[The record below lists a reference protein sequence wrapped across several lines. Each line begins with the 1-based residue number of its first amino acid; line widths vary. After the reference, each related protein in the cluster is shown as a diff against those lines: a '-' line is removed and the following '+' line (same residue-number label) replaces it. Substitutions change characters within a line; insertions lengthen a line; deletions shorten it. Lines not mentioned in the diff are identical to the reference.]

1 MAATTVTAP
10 RCRPLSWQWNLAWT
24 SLGTVVYAASNWAM
38 LSAIAKLGTPE
49 MVGEF
54 ALGLAVTA
62 PVLLLAQMNLRA
74 VLATDTK
81 EEYRFRD
88 YRALRVNATVA
99 GIVAIAAIAWASYG
113 AKTALVVMAVG
124 LAQAIE
130 GVSDIYYGLMQQ
142 HERMDR
148 ITISQF
154 WRGPLGLVAMA
165 VGVGLTGSVLWGA
178 AALMAVRVAVLA
190 VYDAGAGTRDFLAR
204 EAARAGVP
212 DARGRAGA
220 RLDRAQGARPIGPQ
234 VTNLPHRWRQGLTR
248 QFSIFWLAAPLSS
261 VMLLNSLST
270 NMPRYFIE
278 HHSGTRELGLFSAAA
293 SLVAVGNTII
303 NALGQAVTPKLAKMF
318 AWEGASKFA
327 RFSGRLAAFGAALG
341 VCAIGC
347 SVLLGR
353 WVLTLMFRPEYAA
366 QAGLLTSLMVAGAIG
381 YIATLMG
388 YAVTAARS
396 FRPQLP
402 VFVAVT
408 LVTLAGCAIW
418 IPARGLAGAAIAT
431 GVSSAVQLAG
441 LGYLVWRVIARAKR
455 AEASLGCSC
464 GASVRAAAEA
474 ESPC

>member
-1 MAATTVTAP
+1 MAATSVTAP
-10 RCRPLSWQWNLAWT
+10 VCRPLSWQWNLVWT
-24 SLGTVVYAASNWAM
+24 SLGTAVYAASNWAM

-74 VLATDTK
+74 VLATDTTR
-81 EEYRFRD
+81 EYGFRD
-88 YRALRVNATVA
+88 YRALRLNATLA
-99 GIVAIAAIAWASYG
+99 GVLAIAAIAWAGYG
-113 AKTALVVMAVG
+113 SKTAAVVMVVG

-148 ITISQF
+148 ITISQL
-154 WRGPLGLVAMA
+154 WRGPSGLMAMA

-178 AALMAVRVAVLA
+178 AALVAVRLAVLA
-190 VYDAGAGTRDFLAR
+190 VYDAGAGTRDFLAQDVARAHPRRAFLWGGLFDLRTDWGSPQGPVQPGAARPVLSHKWR
-204 EAARAGVP
+204 EAVA
-212 DARGRAGA
+212 
-220 RLDRAQGARPIGPQ
+220 
-234 VTNLPHRWRQGLTR
+234 R

-278 HHSGTRELGLFSAAA
+278 HHSGTRELGMFSAAA
-293 SLVAVGNTII
+293 SLVAVGNTLV

-318 AWEGASKFA
+318 AWEGAA
-327 RFSGRLAAFGAALG
+327 RFASFSARLAAFGVALG
-341 VCAIGC
+341 LCAIAC

-366 QAGLLTSLMVAGAIG
+366 QAGLLTSLMMAGAIG
-381 YIATLMG
+381 YVATLMG

-402 VFVAVT
+402 LFLVVT
-408 LVTLAGCAIW
+408 LVTLVSCALW

-441 LGYLVWRVIARAKR
+441 LGYLVLRVIRQARR
-455 AEASLGCSC
+455 
-464 GASVRAAAEA
+464 AEA
-474 ESPC
+474 ESHA

>member
-1 MAATTVTAP
+1 MAATAVAAP
-10 RCRPLSWQWNLAWT
+10 PCRPLSWQWNLVWT
-24 SLGTVVYAASNWAM
+24 SLGTAVYAASNWAM

-81 EEYRFRD
+81 DEYSFRD
-88 YRALRVNATVA
+88 YRALRLNATLL
-99 GIVAIAAIAWASYG
+99 GILAIAAIAWVSYG
-113 AKTALVVMAVG
+113 PKTAAVVMVVG
-124 LAQAIE
+124 LAQAVE

-178 AALMAVRVAVLA
+178 AALAVVRLAVLA
-190 VYDAGAGTRDFLAR
+190 VYDAGAGTRDFLAH
-204 EAARAGVP
+204 EAGDHRLKLVPPWVKQPRKWRAS
-212 DARGRAGA
+212 AA
-220 RLDRAQGARPIGPQ
+220 
-234 VTNLPHRWRQGLTR
+234 R

-278 HHSGTRELGLFSAAA
+278 HHSGTRELGMFSAAA
-293 SLVAVGNTII
+293 ALVAMGNTLI

-318 AWEGASKFA
+318 AWEGPA
-327 RFSGRLAAFGAALG
+327 RFASFTGRLAAFGVALG
-341 VCAIGC
+341 LCAIGC
-347 SVLLGR
+347 SVVLGR
-353 WVLTLMFRPEYAA
+353 WVLALMFRPEYASE
-366 QAGLLTSLMVAGAIG
+366 AGLLTSLMIAGSIG
-381 YIATLMG
+381 YVATLMG

-402 VFVAVT
+402 LFIVVT
-408 LVTLAGCAIW
+408 VVTLAGCAIW
-418 IPARGLAGAAIAT
+418 IPARGLAGAAVAT

-441 LGYLVWRVIARAKR
+441 LGYLVLRVTARARK
-455 AEASLGCSC
+455 AEAGKY
-464 GASVRAAAEA
+464 A
-474 ESPC
+474 

>member
-1 MAATTVTAP
+1 
-10 RCRPLSWQWNLAWT
+10 
-24 SLGTVVYAASNWAM
+24 M

-81 EEYRFRD
+81 DEYSFRD
-88 YRALRVNATVA
+88 YRALRLNATLA
-99 GIVAIAAIAWASYG
+99 GILVIAAIAWAGYG
-113 AKTALVVMAVG
+113 SKTAAVVMAVG

-148 ITISQF
+148 ITISQL
-154 WRGPLGLVAMA
+154 WRGPAGLVAMA

-178 AALMAVRVAVLA
+178 VALVAVRLAVLA
-190 VYDAGAGTRDFLAR
+190 IYDAGAGTRDFLLKDGAQSHLW
-204 EAARAGVP
+204 
-212 DARGRAGA
+212 A
-220 RLDRAQGARPIGPQ
+220 RLLWGRWFNLRTDCQSVQPGEARPSGHRGPVQ
-234 VTNLPHRWRQGLTR
+234 PSYWRQRASR

-293 SLVAVGNTII
+293 SLVAVGNTLI
-303 NALGQAVTPKLAKMF
+303 NALGQAVTPRLAKMF
-318 AWEGASKFA
+318 AWEGAA
-327 RFSGRLAAFGAALG
+327 RFEAFSGRLAAFAAALG
-341 VCAIGC
+341 LCAIGC
-347 SVLLGR
+347 SVVLGR

-381 YIATLMG
+381 YVATLLG

-402 VFVAVT
+402 VFVVVT
-408 LVTLAGCAIW
+408 LVTLVGCAVW

-431 GVSSAVQLAG
+431 GVSSAVQLGG
-441 LGYLVWRVIARAKR
+441 LGYLVWRVIRQARR
-455 AEASLGCSC
+455 AEAETH
-464 GASVRAAAEA
+464 A
-474 ESPC
+474 

>member
-1 MAATTVTAP
+1 MAATAVAAP
-10 RCRPLSWQWNLAWT
+10 PCRPLSWQWNLVWT
-24 SLGTVVYAASNWAM
+24 SLGTAVYAASNWAM

-49 MVGEF
+49 TVGEF

-81 EEYRFRD
+81 DEYSFRD
-88 YRALRVNATVA
+88 YRALRLNATLL
-99 GIVAIAAIAWASYG
+99 GILAIAAIAWVSYG
-113 AKTALVVMAVG
+113 PKTAAVVMVVG
-124 LAQAIE
+124 LAQAVE

-178 AALMAVRVAVLA
+178 AALAVVRLAVLA
-190 VYDAGAGTRDFLAR
+190 VYDAGAGTRDFLAH
-204 EAARAGVP
+204 EARSATIRAADRRRLTPITSWRSLSAFIGVHRRLSLLTP
-212 DARGRAGA
+212 SQELPRKWRASA
-220 RLDRAQGARPIGPQ
+220 A
-234 VTNLPHRWRQGLTR
+234 R

-278 HHSGTRELGLFSAAA
+278 HHSGTRELGMFSAAA
-293 SLVAVGNTII
+293 ALVAMGNTII

-318 AWEGASKFA
+318 AWEGAA
-327 RFSGRLAAFGAALG
+327 RFASFTARLAAFGVALG
-341 VCAIGC
+341 LCAIGC
-347 SVLLGR
+347 SVVLGR
-353 WVLTLMFRPEYAA
+353 WVLTLMFRPEYASE
-366 QAGLLTSLMVAGAIG
+366 AGLLTSLMIAGSIG
-381 YIATLMG
+381 YVATLMG

-402 VFVAVT
+402 LFIVMT

-418 IPARGLAGAAIAT
+418 IPARGLAGAAVAT
-431 GVSSAVQLAG
+431 GVSSTVQLAG
-441 LGYLVWRVIARAKR
+441 LGYLVWRVTARARK
-455 AEASLGCSC
+455 AEAGKH
-464 GASVRAAAEA
+464 A
-474 ESPC
+474 